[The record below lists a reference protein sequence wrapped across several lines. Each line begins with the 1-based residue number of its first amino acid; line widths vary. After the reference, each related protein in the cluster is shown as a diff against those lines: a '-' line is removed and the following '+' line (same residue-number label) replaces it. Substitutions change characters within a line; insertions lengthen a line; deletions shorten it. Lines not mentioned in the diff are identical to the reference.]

1 MVNPLDSGKI
11 IGWAIVVLP
20 LNSGNSMLLQMKK
33 NVSIAEVW
41 DGNEL
46 KISFRRRV
54 SNRLMLSWL
63 DLVSIAESITF
74 TEDCDSIFWAFDG
87 SGKFS
92 VQSMYRTISF
102 RGILPAHTP
111 AVWKLCVP
119 TRIHIFL
126 WLLSN
131 NKTLTRTNLAKRRHV
146 EDITCLFCNENESVH
161 HLFFGCCVASV
172 MWRHLSEIFDVNLGA
187 DYESVARWWL
197 SNNRHAIMNMT
208 CAALMWSIWKLRND
222 LCFQGKAWR
231 SEKVLLYKLLGTL
244 RNWQLLCKEAY
255 LVDLASVLEALELKL
270 CQPLHLQD
278 GPPRSRELVSSS
290 LGPSAGKASE
300 AVRTPTEQ
308 PIVQRPNCPVER
320 LSTEQPSYNVLLDS
334 GRA

>member
-1 MVNPLDSGKI
+1 
-11 IGWAIVVLP
+11 
-20 LNSGNSMLLQMKK
+20 
-33 NVSIAEVW
+33 
-41 DGNEL
+41 
-46 KISFRRRV
+46 
-54 SNRLMLSWL
+54 
-63 DLVSIAESITF
+63 
-74 TEDCDSIFWAFDG
+74 
-87 SGKFS
+87 
-92 VQSMYRTISF
+92 
-102 RGILPAHTP
+102 
-111 AVWKLCVP
+111 
-119 TRIHIFL
+119 
-126 WLLSN
+126 
-131 NKTLTRTNLAKRRHV
+131 
-146 EDITCLFCNENESVH
+146 
-161 HLFFGCCVASV
+161 

-270 CQPLHLQD
+270 RQPLRLQD

-300 AVRTPTEQ
+300 RSTFSTSIGMEGSLINFPQQVNQISELYMCPLSFEQ
-308 PIVQRPNCPVER
+308 LQLLACIGPLSSGPIFPQTC
-320 LSTEQPSYNVLLDS
+320 L
-334 GRA
+334 